1 QRRCLRIFLIG
12 VCDHEKL
19 TLKEAFSPYLIPSLH
34 QDLVEHI
41 EKTLNV
47 DMVQLA
53 DEFSEYHPGQG
64 SADQEERSGAYES
77 LNDPTSHDASSTA
90 AAVTNNL
97 VDEEDRQADPTAIE
111 GPFTDA
117 DANEIPDESFGTPDC
132 ATSGFGL
139 DGGFKKWNKQ
149 KFWNYVDAMLEQL
162 RKSAREQSGG
172 QTAGY
177 EDAYHKAMVE
187 FLQLDLQEFPG
198 RRKALSLVK
207 GSQPVWQ
214 ETIQKK
220 LLW

>member
-1 QRRCLRIFLIG
+1 MSVSKRLSIMDALKPLIHSGMEVDSSHWTRFAFLR
-12 VCDHEKL
+12 
-19 TLKEAFSPYLIPSLH
+19 
-34 QDLVEHI
+34 EHI
-41 EKTLNV
+41 EKALNV

-53 DEFSEYHPGQG
+53 DEFLEYHPGQG
-64 SADQEERSGAYES
+64 SADQEERSSAYKS
-77 LNDPTSHDASSTA
+77 LDDPTSHDASSTA

-97 VDEEDRQADPTAIE
+97 VDEEDRQADPTAICYNW
-111 GPFTDA
+111 DNA

-162 RKSAREQSGG
+162 HKSAHEQSGG

-177 EDAYHKAMVE
+177 EDVYRKAMVE
-187 FLQLDLQEFPG
+187 FFQLNLQEFPG
-198 RRKALSLVK
+198 RHKALSLVK